1 MRAAIIGAMKEEVAS
16 LVSCMAVDEIVE
28 KAGKTVYLGSL
39 RGCPV
44 AVVQCG
50 VGKVAAAGVAQLVIS
65 EFGATHVFNTGLAG
79 GLKKGIKVGDI
90 VLSAETEYFD
100 VTPAS
105 VLKNNFPAEGRYIAD
120 KQLLALA
127 KKAVLALGLSEITH
141 EGLVTTGDAFIT
153 ESAEKMKLLQKT
165 TGVCNDMEGGAI
177 AQICYG
183 NGVPFLIVR
192 IISDLAD
199 DTAKDTYFD
208 FKAKAPKLCN
218 DVICELVAD
227 LGKEA

>member
-1 MRAAIIGAMKEEVAS
+1 MRAAIIGAMKEEITS
-16 LVSCMAVDEIVE
+16 LVSSMEVDEIVE
-28 KAGKTVYLGSL
+28 KAGKTVYLGRL

-50 VGKVAAAGVAQLVIS
+50 VGKVASAGVAQLVIS
-65 EFGATHVFNTGLAG
+65 EFGATHIFNTGLAG

-90 VLSAETEYFD
+90 VLGAETEYFD

-105 VLKNNFPAEGRYIAD
+105 VLKNNFPAGGRYLAD
-120 KQLLALA
+120 KHLLDLA
-127 KKAVLALGLSEITH
+127 QKAVLALGLSGIAH
-141 EGLVTTGDAFIT
+141 VGLVTTGDAFIT
-153 ESAEKMKLLQKT
+153 ESAEKQKLLQRT
-165 TGVCNDMEGGAI
+165 MGVCNDMEGGAI

-199 DTAKDTYFD
+199 DTANDTYYD

-218 DVICELVAD
+218 DVICELVAY
-227 LGKEA
+227 LGQEG

>member
-1 MRAAIIGAMKEEVAS
+1 M
-16 LVSCMAVDEIVE
+16 
-28 KAGKTVYLGSL
+28 
-39 RGCPV
+39 
-44 AVVQCG
+44 
-50 VGKVAAAGVAQLVIS
+50 GKVAAAGVAQLVIS

-105 VLKNNFPAEGRYIAD
+105 VLKNNFPAEGRYLAD

-127 KKAVLALGLSEITH
+127 QKAVGALGLSDITH
-141 EGLVTTGDAFIT
+141 VGLVTTGDAFIT
-153 ESAEKMKLLQKT
+153 ESAEKQKLLSRT
-165 TGVCNDMEGGAI
+165 AGICNDMEGGAI

-199 DTAKDTYFD
+199 DTANDTYYD

-227 LGKEA
+227 LGQEG